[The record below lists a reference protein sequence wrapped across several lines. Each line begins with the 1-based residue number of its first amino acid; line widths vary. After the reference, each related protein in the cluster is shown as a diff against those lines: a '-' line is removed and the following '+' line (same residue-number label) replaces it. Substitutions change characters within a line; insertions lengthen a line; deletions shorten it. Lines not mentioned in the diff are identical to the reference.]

1 MGGKLFM
8 ITFFI
13 CLAILIIGYFV
24 YGRVVEGL
32 FHPDDKP
39 TPAVLHPDGVD
50 YVPMKEW
57 KAFLIQL
64 LNIAGLGPI
73 FGALAGALWGPVVF
87 LWIVLGTV
95 FGGAVHDYVSGML
108 SIRNDGASLAELVG
122 KYLGTTIKH
131 IMRVFSVI
139 LLVMVGT
146 VFTVGPAGLLAR
158 LTPNMLNVTFWT
170 VVVLIYYFLATLL
183 PIDKIIGR
191 IYPVFGICL
200 VIMAL
205 GIGIMTVVRNGSHP
219 MQELTFAN
227 LHPKGTPI
235 WPMMFVTV
243 ACGAIS
249 GFHATQS
256 PMIARTLT
264 SEKQGRR
271 VFYGAMVS
279 EGIIALIWAAA
290 GIAFYGGVNGLAGA
304 GANAANLV
312 YEMSFSLLGPVGGVL
327 AMIGVIACPITSG
340 DTALRSARLTI
351 ADWFKLDQVSMKNR
365 LVLTVPLLAIAYA
378 ISLVDYRVVWRY
390 FAWSNQ
396 TLAVFTLWAGSVF
409 MAKKFGKA
417 ISFILVIPAMFM
429 SAVCSTYILFAPE
442 GLHLSANVAYP
453 IGLAFAIV
461 CFIVFAVRILAK
473 EHNLEN
479 PA

>member
-1 MGGKLFM
+1 M

-264 SEKQGRR
+264 SERQGRR

-290 GIAFYGGVNGLAGA
+290 GIAFYCGVNGLAGA

-378 ISLVDYRVVWRY
+378 ISLVDYRIVWRY

>member
-1 MGGKLFM
+1 M

-87 LWIVLGTV
+87 LWSVLGTV

-146 VFTVGPAGLLAR
+146 VCTAGPEGLLAR
-158 LTPNMLNVTFWT
+158 LNPNMLNVTFWT
-170 VVVLIYYFLATLL
+170 VVVLTYYFLATLL

>member
-1 MGGKLFM
+1 MV
-8 ITFFI
+8 TFFI

-264 SEKQGRR
+264 SERQGRR

>member
-1 MGGKLFM
+1 M

-122 KYLGTTIKH
+122 KNLGTTIKH

-264 SEKQGRR
+264 SERQGRR

-365 LVLTVPLLAIAYA
+365 LVLTFPLLAIAYA
-378 ISLVDYRVVWRY
+378 ISLVDYSIVWRY

>member
-1 MGGKLFM
+1 M

-73 FGALAGALWGPVVF
+73 FGALAVALWGPVVF

>member
-1 MGGKLFM
+1 M

-170 VVVLIYYFLATLL
+170 VVVLIKSSAGF
-183 PIDKIIGR
+183 IR
-191 IYPVFGICL
+191 CS
-200 VIMAL
+200 
-205 GIGIMTVVRNGSHP
+205 GSVW
-219 MQELTFAN
+219 LS
-227 LHPKGTPI
+227 
-235 WPMMFVTV
+235 W
-243 ACGAIS
+243 
-249 GFHATQS
+249 
-256 PMIARTLT
+256 
-264 SEKQGRR
+264 
-271 VFYGAMVS
+271 
-279 EGIIALIWAAA
+279 
-290 GIAFYGGVNGLAGA
+290 
-304 GANAANLV
+304 
-312 YEMSFSLLGPVGGVL
+312 
-327 AMIGVIACPITSG
+327 
-340 DTALRSARLTI
+340 
-351 ADWFKLDQVSMKNR
+351 R
-365 LVLTVPLLAIAYA
+365 LV
-378 ISLVDYRVVWRY
+378 
-390 FAWSNQ
+390 
-396 TLAVFTLWAGSVF
+396 
-409 MAKKFGKA
+409 
-417 ISFILVIPAMFM
+417 
-429 SAVCSTYILFAPE
+429 SAS
-442 GLHLSANVAYP
+442 
-453 IGLAFAIV
+453 
-461 CFIVFAVRILAK
+461 
-473 EHNLEN
+473 
-479 PA
+479 

>member
-1 MGGKLFM
+1 M

-264 SEKQGRR
+264 SERQGRR

-378 ISLVDYRVVWRY
+378 ISLADYRIVWRY

-396 TLAVFTLWAGSVF
+396 SLAVFTLWAGSVF

>member
-1 MGGKLFM
+1 M

>member
-1 MGGKLFM
+1 M

-264 SEKQGRR
+264 SERQGRR

-312 YEMSFSLLGPVGGVL
+312 YEVSLSLLGPVGGVL

>member
-1 MGGKLFM
+1 M

-264 SEKQGRR
+264 SERQGRR

-442 GLHLSANVAYP
+442 GLHLSENVAYP

>member
-1 MGGKLFM
+1 M

-227 LHPKGTPI
+227 LHPKETPI

>member
-1 MGGKLFM
+1 M

-264 SEKQGRR
+264 SERQGRR

-351 ADWFKLDQVSMKNR
+351 SDWFKLDQVSMKNR

>member
-1 MGGKLFM
+1 M

-158 LTPNMLNVTFWT
+158 LTPNMLNVTFWIAIIFAYY
-170 VVVLIYYFLATLL
+170 VLETML

-264 SEKQGRR
+264 SERQGRR

-365 LVLTVPLLAIAYA
+365 LVLTFPLLAIAYA
-378 ISLVDYRVVWRY
+378 ISLVDYSIVWRY

>member
-1 MGGKLFM
+1 M

-227 LHPKGTPI
+227 LHPNGTPI

-264 SEKQGRR
+264 SERQGRR

>member
-1 MGGKLFM
+1 MV
-8 ITFFI
+8 TFLVAL
-13 CLAILIIGYFV
+13 LALILGYV
-24 YGRVVEGL
+24 IYGRVVDVI
-32 FHPDDKP
+32 FSPTDKP
-39 TPAVLHPDGVD
+39 TPALVHDDGVD
-50 YVPMKEW
+50 YIPLPTW
-57 KAFLIQL
+57 KVFMIQL

-264 SEKQGRR
+264 SERQGRR

-365 LVLTVPLLAIAYA
+365 LVLTFPLLAIAYA
-378 ISLVDYRVVWRY
+378 ISLVDYSIVWRY

>member
-1 MGGKLFM
+1 M

-264 SEKQGRR
+264 SERQGRR

-365 LVLTVPLLAIAYA
+365 LVLTFPLLAIAYA
-378 ISLVDYRVVWRY
+378 ISLVDYSIVWRY

-453 IGLAFAIV
+453 IGLAFAII

>member
-1 MGGKLFM
+1 M

-264 SEKQGRR
+264 SERQGRR

-290 GIAFYGGVNGLAGA
+290 GIAFYGGVSGLACA

>member
-1 MGGKLFM
+1 
-8 ITFFI
+8 
-13 CLAILIIGYFV
+13 
-24 YGRVVEGL
+24 
-32 FHPDDKP
+32 
-39 TPAVLHPDGVD
+39 
-50 YVPMKEW
+50 
-57 KAFLIQL
+57 
-64 LNIAGLGPI
+64 
-73 FGALAGALWGPVVF
+73 
-87 LWIVLGTV
+87 
-95 FGGAVHDYVSGML
+95 
-108 SIRNDGASLAELVG
+108 
-122 KYLGTTIKH
+122 
-131 IMRVFSVI
+131 
-139 LLVMVGT
+139 
-146 VFTVGPAGLLAR
+146 
-158 LTPNMLNVTFWT
+158 
-170 VVVLIYYFLATLL
+170 
-183 PIDKIIGR
+183 
-191 IYPVFGICL
+191 
-200 VIMAL
+200 
-205 GIGIMTVVRNGSHP
+205 
-219 MQELTFAN
+219 
-227 LHPKGTPI
+227 
-235 WPMMFVTV
+235 
-243 ACGAIS
+243 
-249 GFHATQS
+249 
-256 PMIARTLT
+256 MIARTLT
-264 SEKQGRR
+264 SERQGRR

>member
-1 MGGKLFM
+1 M

-170 VVVLIYYFLATLL
+170 IVVLIYYFLATLL

-264 SEKQGRR
+264 SERQGRR

-378 ISLVDYRVVWRY
+378 ISLVDYRIVWRY

>member
-1 MGGKLFM
+1 M

-264 SEKQGRR
+264 SERQGRR

-378 ISLVDYRVVWRY
+378 ISLVDYSIVWRY

-453 IGLAFAIV
+453 IGLAFAIG

>member
-1 MGGKLFM
+1 M

-95 FGGAVHDYVSGML
+95 LGGAVHDYVSGML

-264 SEKQGRR
+264 SERQGRR

>member
-1 MGGKLFM
+1 M

-365 LVLTVPLLAIAYA
+365 LVLTFPLLAIAYA
-378 ISLVDYRVVWRY
+378 ISLVDYSIVWRY

>member
-1 MGGKLFM
+1 
-8 ITFFI
+8 
-13 CLAILIIGYFV
+13 
-24 YGRVVEGL
+24 
-32 FHPDDKP
+32 
-39 TPAVLHPDGVD
+39 
-50 YVPMKEW
+50 
-57 KAFLIQL
+57 
-64 LNIAGLGPI
+64 
-73 FGALAGALWGPVVF
+73 
-87 LWIVLGTV
+87 
-95 FGGAVHDYVSGML
+95 ML

>member
-1 MGGKLFM
+1 M

-264 SEKQGRR
+264 SERQGRR

-365 LVLTVPLLAIAYA
+365 LVLTFPLLAIAYA
-378 ISLVDYRVVWRY
+378 ISLVDYSIVWRY

>member
-1 MGGKLFM
+1 M

-264 SEKQGRR
+264 SERQGRR

-365 LVLTVPLLAIAYA
+365 LVLTFPLLAIAYA
-378 ISLVDYRVVWRY
+378 ISLVDYSIVWRY

-429 SAVCSTYILFAPE
+429 SAVCSTYGRITSICKCCIPYRSRICNSM
-442 GLHLSANVAYP
+442 LHRICSQDLSQRAQS
-453 IGLAFAIV
+453 
-461 CFIVFAVRILAK
+461 
-473 EHNLEN
+473 
-479 PA
+479 

>member
-1 MGGKLFM
+1 M

-264 SEKQGRR
+264 SERQGRR
-271 VFYGAMVS
+271 VFYGVMVS

-365 LVLTVPLLAIAYA
+365 LVLTFPLLAIAYA
-378 ISLVDYRVVWRY
+378 ISLVDYSIVWRY

>member
-1 MGGKLFM
+1 M

-290 GIAFYGGVNGLAGA
+290 GIAFYDGVNGLAGA

>member
-1 MGGKLFM
+1 M

-13 CLAILIIGYFV
+13 CLAILIIGYFF

-264 SEKQGRR
+264 SERQGRR

-365 LVLTVPLLAIAYA
+365 LVLTFPLLAIAYA
-378 ISLVDYRVVWRY
+378 ISLVDYSIVWRY

>member
-1 MGGKLFM
+1 M

-108 SIRNDGASLAELVG
+108 SIRNDGASLAELIG

-264 SEKQGRR
+264 SERQGRR

-365 LVLTVPLLAIAYA
+365 LVLTFPLLAIAYA
-378 ISLVDYRVVWRY
+378 ISLVDYSIVWRY

>member
-264 SEKQGRR
+264 SERQGRR

-378 ISLVDYRVVWRY
+378 ISLVDYRIVWRY

>member
-1 MGGKLFM
+1 M

-264 SEKQGRR
+264 SERQGRR

-365 LVLTVPLLAIAYA
+365 LVLTFPLLAIAYA
-378 ISLVDYRVVWRY
+378 ISLVDYSIVWRY

-473 EHNLEN
+473 EYNLEN

>member
-1 MGGKLFM
+1 M

-264 SEKQGRR
+264 SERQGRR

-409 MAKKFGKA
+409 MAKKFSKA

>member
-1 MGGKLFM
+1 M

-122 KYLGTTIKH
+122 KYLGPTIKH

-378 ISLVDYRVVWRY
+378 ISLVDYSIVWRY